1 MTKNMKFTNRSGL
14 KNILLKRIKEYSK
27 VTHHR
32 EKWVWTKN
40 DI

>member
-1 MTKNMKFTNRSGL
+1 MKLTKKECFKKL
-14 KNILLKRIKEYSK
+14 ILKRIKEYSK